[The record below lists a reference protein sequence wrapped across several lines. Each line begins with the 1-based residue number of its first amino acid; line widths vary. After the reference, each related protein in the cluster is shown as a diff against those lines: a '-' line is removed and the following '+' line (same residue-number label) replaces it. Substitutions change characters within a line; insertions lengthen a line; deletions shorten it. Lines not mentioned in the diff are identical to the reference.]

1 MVTVAGAAARA
12 APSGTGPAG
21 PAGQAAALL
30 GETAGSERLGS
41 GSTSLGL
48 SAGLPASIR
57 ATRHYQ
63 VLLGQFCLGSE
74 ILGYMCFMGSCGL
87 LIMPIC
93 LLLCPMMSFSHLYVM
108 PSCKP
113 KCGCRISTRSHMS
126 RKRTVLL
133 QQRSLAKAFLQAA
146 NMIIQPKATQNHPRL
161 PFQCRDRQKTG
172 APCLQGS
179 ANSADFS

>member
-63 VLLGQFCLGSE
+63 VLLGQLD
-74 ILGYMCFMGSCGL
+74 
-87 LIMPIC
+87 
-93 LLLCPMMSFSHLYVM
+93 
-108 PSCKP
+108 
-113 KCGCRISTRSHMS
+113 
-126 RKRTVLL
+126 RKSVV
-133 QQRSLAKAFLQAA
+133 
-146 NMIIQPKATQNHPRL
+146 
-161 PFQCRDRQKTG
+161 
-172 APCLQGS
+172 
-179 ANSADFS
+179 

>member
-12 APSGTGPAG
+12 APSGTG

-63 VLLGQFCLGSE
+63 VLLGQLSE

-87 LIMPIC
+87 LVMPIC
-93 LLLCPMMSFSHLYVM
+93 LLLCPMMSSFSHLYVM

-113 KCGCRISTRSHMS
+113 KCGCRISTRSYMS
-126 RKRTVLL
+126 RKQTVLL

>member
-1 MVTVAGAAARA
+1 MVTVAGAARA

-63 VLLGQFCLGSE
+63 VLLGQFSVRNLG
-74 ILGYMCFMGSCGL
+74 
-87 LIMPIC
+87 
-93 LLLCPMMSFSHLYVM
+93 LYVFH
-108 PSCKP
+108 
-113 KCGCRISTRSHMS
+113 GQWFVGH
-126 RKRTVLL
+126 VLL
-133 QQRSLAKAFLQAA
+133 SPTMSDDVLFFPFVCHAILQAE
-146 NMIIQPKATQNHPRL
+146 MRVQNQHKVTHVQETNSSTAAKVSGQSL
-161 PFQCRDRQKTG
+161 
-172 APCLQGS
+172 S
-179 ANSADFS
+179 ASCQYDNPA